1 MRKSFL
7 IALIALPVVVV
18 GGYLGFKAYVGHVAQ
33 SQVEDLF
40 GELKAVGIEA
50 THGPVG
56 YDVFEGRFEIE
67 QISFASPGQGTLTIG
82 SFVAF
87 GLAQP
92 SAAQISARRVEL
104 TDVAFDGALPLSP
117 GMQASFRA
125 PAIEID
131 DFTSPVAISSPD
143 ALPSQIA
150 LGFVEKARAARV
162 HVPQSTTTTWSGEA
176 AARIETAVVHG
187 ATTLEQFADGRLARA
202 SVEPSR
208 FTISGGDVNASG
220 TLGRI
225 DASAIDIAAMFILF
239 DPERRPAEQEFR
251 TVYGTVSI
259 DGYEVRTPAGILQ
272 GWKRMEIADV
282 AIKPSV
288 IAAEDIAATSLK
300 ARDVASAGETLAD
313 EDAAALLRAVATL
326 YDGLRIGSISFT
338 GLTSTQP
345 DGGTGTLASLK
356 AGPLTDGLLESLTL
370 DDFQGTDGDGA
381 PLRITHLALS
391 RLRPGAV
398 MELAADGLVDPDS
411 RAGLT
416 WFMRLSGL
424 IGGVELAGVRMPS
437 GEKDNP
443 IDIDRL
449 ALSFEGEPDTL
460 PTGIAASLRMSGPT
474 SAIRNDGPAF
484 ALVPDGMKRASVAVD
499 LAGSWDEEEARVT
512 LAPLYIEVSDA
523 FSLAAK
529 VELSDVDE
537 SVFSAQPDEAMAGVL
552 SSSLSLLE
560 LTVRDS
566 GIYERKLDEAA
577 RQQKLDPDS
586 IRQLFAGFAELLLS
600 QAVSDRP
607 ELEPA
612 VQAFIGFIQH
622 PMSTLAL
629 RITPR
634 QDSLPMEMVAEAL
647 EGDDPLA
654 LVDELNFAVMEPLG
668 PPGGPVTAPPLPGT
682 PLPGNSAPGARTPGA
697 PMPLRP

>member
-7 IALIALPVVVV
+7 VTIIALPVVVI
-18 GGYLGFKAYVGHVAQ
+18 GGYLGFKTYVAHVAQ

-50 THGPVG
+50 THGPVS
-56 YDVFEGRFEIE
+56 YDVFDGRFEIG
-67 QISFASPGQGTLTIG
+67 QVSFAAAGQGTLKVG
-82 SFVAF
+82 SFIAF
-87 GLAQP
+87 GLDQP
-92 SAAQISARRVEL
+92 SASQIAAKRVEL
-104 TDVAFDGALPLSP
+104 TDVAFDGPLPLSP
-117 GMQASFRA
+117 ATEASFRA
-125 PAIEID
+125 PSIEID
-131 DFTSPVAISSPD
+131 GFEAPVEVTSPD

-150 LGFVEKARAARV
+150 LAFVEAAKAARV
-162 HVPQSTTTTWSGEA
+162 HVPQSTTTTWSGAEA
-176 AARIETAVVHG
+176 ARVETQVVHG
-187 ATTLEQFADGRLARA
+187 AATLEQFADGHIARA
-202 SVEPSR
+202 SVEPSH
-208 FTISGGDVNASG
+208 FTISGADTSANG

-225 DASAIDIAAMFILF
+225 DAASIDVAAMLILF
-239 DPERRPAEQEFR
+239 DPERRLAEQEFR
-251 TVYGTVSI
+251 TVYGSISI
-259 DGYEVRTPAGILQ
+259 DGYEVSTPAGILQ
-272 GWKRMEIADV
+272 GWKRMEITGV
-282 AIKPSV
+282 AIKPAL
-288 IAAEDIAATSLK
+288 IAAEDIAAASLK
-300 ARDVASAGETLAD
+300 ARDYAAAGEALPD
-313 EDAAALLRAVATL
+313 EDAADLLRAVATL
-326 YDGLRIGSISFT
+326 YDGLRIGAITFT

-356 AGPLTDGLLESLTL
+356 AGPLTDGLLEGITL
-370 DDFQGTDGDGA
+370 DDFKGTDGDGA
-381 PLRITHLALS
+381 PLGFTRLSLA

-398 MELAADGLVDPDS
+398 MELAADSLEDPDS
-411 RAGLT
+411 RAGLS
-416 WFMRLSGL
+416 WFMRLTGL
-424 IGGVELAGVRMPS
+424 IGAVELTGAQTPS
-437 GEKDNP
+437 GEKGNP

-460 PTGIAASLRMSGPT
+460 PTRVAASLRMSGPT
-474 SAIRNDGPAF
+474 SAIKNDKPAF

-499 LAGSWDEEEARVT
+499 LAGAWDEDEASVT

-537 SVFSAQPDEAMAGVL
+537 SVFSAQPDEAMAGL
-552 SSSLSLLE
+552 LMANLRLLE
-560 LTVRDS
+560 MTVRDS

-629 RITPR
+629 RVTPR
-634 QDSLPMEMVAEAL
+634 QETLPIMMVMEAL
-647 EGDDPLA
+647 EGDDPLR
-654 LVDELNFAVMEPLG
+654 LVDELDFAVMEPLS
-668 PPGGPVTAPPLPGT
+668 PPGGPFTPPPGAQ
-682 PLPGNSAPGARTPGA
+682 NSAPGA